1 VLFRNWE
8 KKKTIN
14 RIAMSS
20 TKKNTKYIFV
30 LGGVMSGLG
39 KGIAASSIGYILKN
53 AGLKVTILKLDPYLN
68 VDPGTMNP
76 YQHGEVFVLDDGSE
90 TDLDLGHYERFIDIS
105 MTKNNN
111 ATAGQIYSTV
121 LDRERKGE
129 YLGQTV
135 QVIPHVTDEIIKRI
149 KSVNKPKKYDVI
161 ICEVGGTVGDIES
174 LPFMEAIRQLSLN
187 VGRKNHLIM
196 HVTLLPYVEASGE
209 LKSKPTQHSVM
220 KLREIGLSPD
230 MILCRSQH
238 HIDKSVRE
246 KIALFCNVQADHVF
260 EGRDVESIY
269 EVPLLLH
276 QQNMGHLVNERL
288 ELNKKP
294 NLSKLKNF
302 VHNYKNPKS
311 EIIIA
316 MCGKYTELIDSY
328 KSVLESFVHAGVEN
342 SARVNIKWVKT
353 DKIID
358 DSSAQRE
365 FNNVDGV
372 LILPGFGS
380 RGSEGKILSS
390 KYARENNIP
399 FLGICLGMQCA
410 IIDFAR
416 HVCGLLGANS
426 TEFNKRTKYPVV
438 DLMES
443 QKAIKIKGGTM
454 RLGAYDCSI
463 KTGTKTFAAYR
474 SKKISERH
482 RHRYEVNNRYKKK
495 LEKAGM
501 VISGINDDL
510 GVVETIEISDHP
522 WFVAGQFHP
531 ELKSRV
537 NKAHPLFRDF
547 IKASKKY
554 NKKRS

>member
-1 VLFRNWE
+1 
-8 KKKTIN
+8 
-14 RIAMSS
+14 MS
-20 TKKNTKYIFV
+20 TKSKNTKYIFV

-53 AGLKVTILKLDPYLN
+53 SGLKVTILKLDPYLN

-90 TDLDLGHYERFIDIS
+90 TDLDLGHYERFIDVS
-105 MTKNNN
+105 MTRNNN

-121 LDRERKGE
+121 LEKERKGE

-149 KSVNKPKKYDVI
+149 KSVNEPKKYDVV

-187 VGRKNHLIM
+187 VGSQNHLIM
-196 HVTLLPYVEASGE
+196 HVTLLPYVDASGE

-246 KIALFCNVQADHVF
+246 KIALFCNVRSDHVF
-260 EGRDVESIY
+260 EGRDVQSIY

-276 QQNMGHLVNERL
+276 EQNMGHLVNERL
-288 ELNKKP
+288 QLNKEP
-294 NLSKLKNF
+294 DLSKLKNF
-302 VHNYKNPKS
+302 VHNYKNPQV
-311 EIIIA
+311 ELTIA

-353 DKIID
+353 DKIIND
-358 DSSAQRE
+358 KSASKQ
-365 FNNVDGV
+365 FKDVDGI

-390 KYARENNIP
+390 KYARENKIP

-416 HVCGLLGANS
+416 HVCGLKGANS
-426 TEFNKRTKYPVV
+426 TEFKKRTKHPVI

-454 RLGAYDCSI
+454 RLGAYDCTI
-463 KTGTKTFAAYR
+463 KTGTKTYSAYR

-482 RHRYEVNNRYKKK
+482 RHRYEVNNRYKNR

-501 VISGINDDL
+501 IISGVNDSL

-537 NKAHPLFRDF
+537 NKAHPLFREF

-554 NKKRS
+554 SKKRS

>member
-1 VLFRNWE
+1 
-8 KKKTIN
+8 
-14 RIAMSS
+14 MS
-20 TKKNTKYIFV
+20 TKSKNTKYIFV

-53 AGLKVTILKLDPYLN
+53 SGLKVTILKLDPYLN

-90 TDLDLGHYERFIDIS
+90 TDLDLGHYERFIDVS
-105 MTKNNN
+105 MTRNNN

-121 LDRERKGE
+121 LEKERKGE

-135 QVIPHVTDEIIKRI
+135 QVIPHVTDEIIQRI
-149 KSVNKPKKYDVI
+149 KSVNKPKKYDVV

-187 VGRKNHLIM
+187 VGPQNHLIM
-196 HVTLLPYVEASGE
+196 HVTLLPYVDASGE

-246 KIALFCNVQADHVF
+246 KIALFCNVRSDHVF
-260 EGRDVESIY
+260 EGRDVQSIY

-276 QQNMGHLVNERL
+276 EQNMGHLVNERL
-288 ELNKKP
+288 QLNKEP
-294 NLSKLKNF
+294 DLSKLKNF
-302 VHNYKNPKS
+302 VHNYKNPQV
-311 EIIIA
+311 ELTIA

-353 DKIID
+353 DKITND
-358 DSSAQRE
+358 KSASKQ
-365 FNNVDGV
+365 FKDVDGI

-416 HVCGLLGANS
+416 HVCGLKGANS
-426 TEFNKRTKYPVV
+426 TEFNKRTKHPVI

-454 RLGAYDCSI
+454 RLGAYDCTI
-463 KTGTKTFAAYR
+463 KAGTKTYSAYR

-482 RHRYEVNNRYKKK
+482 RHRYEVNNRYKNR

-501 VISGINDDL
+501 VISGVNDSL

-537 NKAHPLFRDF
+537 NKAHPLFREF

-554 NKKRS
+554 SKKRS

>member
-1 VLFRNWE
+1 MGSV
-8 KKKTIN
+8 KP
-14 RIAMSS
+14 
-20 TKKNTKYIFV
+20 TKYIFV

-39 KGIAASSIGYILKN
+39 KGIAASSIGYLLKN
-53 AGLKVTILKLDPYLN
+53 SGLRVTILKLDPYLN

-76 YQHGEVFVLDDGSE
+76 YQHGEGFVLDDGSE
-90 TDLDLGHYERFIDIS
+90 TDLDLGHYERFIDVS

-121 LDRERKGE
+121 LDKERKGE

-149 KSVNKPKKYDVI
+149 KSINNPKKYDVI

-174 LPFMEAIRQLSLN
+174 LPFMEAIRQLSLHVSYHN
-187 VGRKNHLIM
+187 YLIF
-196 HVTLLPYVEASGE
+196 HVTLLPYVKASGE

-220 KLREIGLSPD
+220 KLREIGLTPD
-230 MILCRSQH
+230 MIFCRSEYN
-238 HIDKSVRE
+238 IDKSVRE
-246 KIALFCNVQADHVF
+246 KIALFCNVRADHVF
-260 EGRDVESIY
+260 EGRDVQSIY
-269 EVPLLLH
+269 EVTLVMNK
-276 QQNMGHLVNERL
+276 QNMGSLINERL
-288 ELNKKP
+288 QLNKQP
-294 NLSKLKNF
+294 DLSRLKKF
-302 VHNYKNPKS
+302 VHSFKNP
-311 EIIIA
+311 ETEVVIA

-342 SARVNIKWVKT
+342 NARVNIKWVKT
-353 DKIID
+353 EKITD
-358 DSSAQRE
+358 DQTAKKQFKS
-365 FNNVDGV
+365 VDGV

-380 RGSEGKILSS
+380 RGGEGKILSS
-390 KYARENNIP
+390 KYARENKIP
-399 FLGICLGMQCA
+399 FLGICLGLQCA

-416 HVCGLLGANS
+416 HVCGLKGANS
-426 TEFNKRTKYPVV
+426 TEFNKRTKHPVI

-454 RLGAYDCSI
+454 RLGAYDCNI
-463 KTGTKTFAAYR
+463 KPGTKTFAAYR

-482 RHRYEVNNRYKKK
+482 RHRYEVNNRYRNK
-495 LEKAGM
+495 LEKKGLI
-501 VISGINDDL
+501 ISGFNEDL

-537 NKAHPLFRDF
+537 NKAHPLFREF
-547 IKASKKY
+547 IKAATIY
-554 NKKRS
+554 NQHRS

>member
-1 VLFRNWE
+1 
-8 KKKTIN
+8 
-14 RIAMSS
+14 MS
-20 TKKNTKYIFV
+20 TKSKDTKYICV

-53 AGLKVTILKLDPYLN
+53 SGLKVTILKLDPYLN

-90 TDLDLGHYERFIDIS
+90 TDLDLGHYERFIDVS
-105 MTKNNN
+105 MTRNNN

-121 LDRERKGE
+121 LEKERKGE

-149 KSVNKPKKYDVI
+149 KSVNKPKKYDVV

-187 VGRKNHLIM
+187 VGPQNHLIM
-196 HVTLLPYVEASGE
+196 HVTLLPYVDASGE

-246 KIALFCNVQADHVF
+246 KIALFCNVRSDHVF
-260 EGRDVESIY
+260 EGRDVQSIY

-276 QQNMGHLVNERL
+276 EQNMGHLVNERL
-288 ELNKKP
+288 QLNKEP
-294 NLSKLKNF
+294 DLSKLKNF
-302 VHNYKNPKS
+302 VHNYKNPQV
-311 EIIIA
+311 ELTIA

-353 DKIID
+353 DKITND
-358 DSSAQRE
+358 KSANRQ
-365 FNNVDGV
+365 FKSVDGI

-416 HVCGLLGANS
+416 HVCGLKGANS
-426 TEFNKRTKYPVV
+426 SEFNKRTKHPVI

-454 RLGAYDCSI
+454 RLGAYDCTI
-463 KTGTKTFAAYR
+463 KAGTKTYSAYR

-482 RHRYEVNNRYKKK
+482 RHRYEVNNRYKNR

-501 VISGINDDL
+501 VISGVNDSL
-510 GVVETIEISDHP
+510 GVVETIEISGHP
-522 WFVAGQFHP
+522 WFVASQFHP

-537 NKAHPLFRDF
+537 NKAHPLFREF

-554 NKKRS
+554 SKKRS

>member
-1 VLFRNWE
+1 
-8 KKKTIN
+8 
-14 RIAMSS
+14 MSS
-20 TKKNTKYIFV
+20 KNPTKYIFV

-53 AGLKVTILKLDPYLN
+53 SGLRVTILKLDPYLN

-121 LDRERKGE
+121 LDKERKGE

-149 KSVNKPKKYDVI
+149 KSVNKPKKYDVV

-187 VGRKNHLIM
+187 VGRENHLIM
-196 HVTLLPYVEASGE
+196 HVTLLPYVKASGE

-220 KLREIGLSPD
+220 KLREIGLTPD
-230 MILCRSQH
+230 MILCRSDH
-238 HIDKSVRE
+238 KIDKSVRE
-246 KIALFCNVQADHVF
+246 KIALFCNVRADHVF
-260 EGRDVESIY
+260 EGRDVSSIY

-276 QQNMGHLVNERL
+276 KQNMGHLVNERL
-288 ELNKKP
+288 QLDKEPELT
-294 NLSKLKNF
+294 KLKNF
-302 VHNYKNPKS
+302 VHNYKNP
-311 EIIIA
+311 EAEVLIA

-342 SARVNIKWVKT
+342 NTRVNIKWVKT
-353 DKIID
+353 DKITND
-358 DSSAQRE
+358 TTAKKE
-365 FNNVDGV
+365 FKNVDGI
-372 LILPGFGS
+372 LILPGFGA

-390 KYARENNIP
+390 KYARENNVP
-399 FLGICLGMQCA
+399 FFGICLGMQCA

-416 HVCGLLGANS
+416 NVCGLKGANS
-426 TEFNKRTKYPVV
+426 TEFNKRTKHPVI

-454 RLGAYDCSI
+454 RLGAYDCTI
-463 KTGTKTFAAYR
+463 KPGTKAFSAYR
-474 SKKISERH
+474 SKKVSERH
-482 RHRYEVNNRYKKK
+482 RHRFEVNNRYKKK

-501 VISGINDDL
+501 IISGVNEEL
-510 GVVETIEISDHP
+510 GVVETIEISEHP

-537 NKAHPLFRDF
+537 NKAHPLFREF
-547 IKASKKY
+547 IKSSKKY
-554 NKKRS
+554 NAKRK

>member
-1 VLFRNWE
+1 
-8 KKKTIN
+8 
-14 RIAMSS
+14 MS
-20 TKKNTKYIFV
+20 TKSKNTKYIFV

-53 AGLKVTILKLDPYLN
+53 SGLKVTILKLDPYLN

-105 MTKNNN
+105 MTRNNN

-121 LDRERKGE
+121 LEKERKGE

-135 QVIPHVTDEIIKRI
+135 QVIPHVTNEIIKRI
-149 KSVNKPKKYDVI
+149 KSVNKPKKYDVV

-187 VGRKNHLIM
+187 VGHQNHLIM
-196 HVTLLPYVEASGE
+196 HVTLLPYVDASGE

-246 KIALFCNVQADHVF
+246 KIALFCNVRSDHVF
-260 EGRDVESIY
+260 EGRDVQSIY

-276 QQNMGHLVNERL
+276 EQNMGHLVNERL
-288 ELNKKP
+288 QLNKEP
-294 NLSKLKNF
+294 DLSKLKNF
-302 VHNYKNPKS
+302 VHNYKNPQI
-311 EIIIA
+311 ELTIA

-353 DKIID
+353 DKITND
-358 DSSAQRE
+358 KSAKRQ
-365 FNNVDGV
+365 FKDVDGI

-416 HVCGLLGANS
+416 YVCGLKGANS
-426 TEFNKRTKYPVV
+426 TEFNKRTKHPVI

-454 RLGAYDCSI
+454 RLGAYDCTI
-463 KTGTKTFAAYR
+463 KTGTKTYSAYR

-482 RHRYEVNNRYKKK
+482 RHRYEVNNRYKNR

-501 VISGINDDL
+501 IISGVNDSL

-554 NKKRS
+554 SKKRS